1 MNFFANNLKSL
12 LINFAIMALLILGAM
27 LIFFFVYLPNK
38 TNHGET
44 VTVPDLAG
52 IHMDNVEQYVLQ
64 RNLRYEVEDST
75 YSDDFPPLTIL
86 KQYPPAGSKV
96 KEGRK
101 IFISVNRVQ
110 PPSVPVPD
118 LVNQSSLRNA
128 EAVLRSNELK
138 RGNIDYKPS
147 PFLNLV
153 LEMYHNG
160 QPIKAGERLPKGSVI
175 DLVVGNGFSRSNIAT
190 PDLVG
195 QNYED
200 ATFIILGSSLQV
212 GQVTLEADT
221 ARVKTIIIR
230 QYPGA
235 GTEIKMGDPIDLWI
249 GEPKDTIRNEPQA
262 MLLDQ

>member
-1 MNFFANNLKSL
+1 MKFFANNLKSL
-12 LINFAIMALLILGAM
+12 LINLAVMSLIIFGAM
-27 LIFFFVYLPNK
+27 LIFFFVYLPSK

-52 IHMDNVEQYVLQ
+52 IHMDNVDQYVLQ

-160 QPIKAGERLPKGSVI
+160 KPVKAGERLPKGSTI
-175 DLVVGNGFSRSNIAT
+175 DLIVGNGFSRSNIPT
-190 PDLVG
+190 PDLIG
-195 QNYED
+195 QTYED

-212 GQVTLEADT
+212 GQVTVEADT
-221 ARVKTIIIR
+221 ARVETIITR
-230 QYPGA
+230 QSPQPGI
-235 GTEIKMGDPIDLWI
+235 EIKMGDPIDLWI
-249 GEPKDTIRNEPQA
+249 GEPSDTIRNEPQA
-262 MLLDQ
+262 MLIN

>member
-1 MNFFANNLKSL
+1 MNIFSNNIKAL
-12 LINFAIMALLILGAM
+12 LINLGIMSLLLLGAL

-44 VTVPDLAG
+44 VTVPDLEG
-52 IHMDNVEQYVLQ
+52 IHMDNVEQYVVQ
-64 RNLRYEVEDST
+64 RNLRYEVNDSA

-86 KQYPPAGSKV
+86 KQYPKAGSKV

-101 IFISVNRVQ
+101 IFISVNRVN

-128 EAVLRSNELK
+128 EAVLKSNELR

-153 LEMYHNG
+153 LEMYHDG
-160 QPIKAGERLPKGSVI
+160 KIIKAGDRLPKGSVI
-175 DLVVGNGFSRSNIAT
+175 DLVVGNGFARSNIPT
-190 PDLVG
+190 PDLIG

-212 GQVTLEADT
+212 GQVSLEVDT
-221 ARVKTIIIR
+221 ARTRAVIIR
-230 QYPGA
+230 QSPKA
-235 GTEIKMGDPIDLWI
+235 GTEIKMGDPIDLWL
-249 GEPKDTIRNEPQA
+249 GNPADTVRNEPQA
-262 MLLDQ
+262 MLNN